1 MKSRILLLLVC
12 FTLNGCIALFN
23 PYITVKD
30 EFKNT
35 KKSTFELAANPTE
48 FLSPVTNADITFE
61 HITKVSGE
69 DANVYF
75 VMSRSSSSFKPDKMF
90 CKGRWSN
97 LRTGNA

>member
-1 MKSRILLLLVC
+1 MKTRILILLVC
-12 FTLNGCIALFN
+12 FTLNGCSLLFN
-23 PYITVKD
+23 PYITVVD

-35 KKSTFELAANPTE
+35 KKSIFELTAYPTG
-48 FLSPVTNADITFE
+48 FLSPITNADITFE
-61 HITKVSGE
+61 HITKVNGE